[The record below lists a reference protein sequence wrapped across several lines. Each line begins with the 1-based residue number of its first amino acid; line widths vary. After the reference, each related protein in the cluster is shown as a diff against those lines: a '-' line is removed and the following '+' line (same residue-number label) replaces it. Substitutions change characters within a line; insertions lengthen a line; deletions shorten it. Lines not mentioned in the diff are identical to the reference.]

1 MATNIK
7 GNEIRIQRLYDAPL
21 HAVWDAW
28 TDPKQAAHWWG
39 PRGFTITTHSHDLRP
54 GGVWRYTMH
63 GPDGV
68 DYPNKTF
75 YLEVVK
81 HSRMVYDQGYDD
93 QPPLFRVT
101 VQFTEVDGKTS
112 LDLRMGFAT
121 PEVAEQMKGF
131 IKKAGGN
138 ATWDRLGEYLEKQ
151 SSGIEKFIINHSFAA
166 PLEKVFEMW
175 TTPAHLCQWL
185 PPAGFT
191 MKFIRGDI
199 RQGSGAFFS
208 MTNGQGVTIHGK
220 TEYLKIVKP
229 FEVVYTQQFC
239 EADETVSRHPLAP
252 VWPETM
258 LTTVKLTAEDAEF
271 TRVTVTSEPYGSVT
285 KEEVQALGDART
297 GMTAGWTGSFDKLEE
312 QLMSSK

>member
-1 MATNIK
+1 MAANFT
-7 GNEIRIQRLYDAPL
+7 GNEIRIKRQYDAPL
-21 HAVWDAW
+21 RAVWDAW

-54 GGVWRYTMH
+54 GGIWHYTMH

-75 YLEVVK
+75 YHEVVK
-81 HSRMVYDQGYDD
+81 HSRMVYDHGGYDD
-93 QPPLFRVT
+93 RPPLFRVT
-101 VQFTEVDGKTS
+101 VQFTEMDGKTS
-112 LDLRMGFAT
+112 LDMRMGFAT
-121 PEVAEQMKGF
+121 PEVAEQMHGF

-151 SSGIEKFIINHSFAA
+151 SSGIEKFIINRSFAA

-175 TTPAHLCQWL
+175 TVPEHFCQWL
-185 PPAGFT
+185 PPTGFT

-199 RQGSGAFFS
+199 RQGWGAFFS
-208 MTNGQGVTIHGK
+208 MTNGQGITFHGK
-220 TEYLKIVKP
+220 SEYLKIVKP
-229 FEVVYTQQFC
+229 SELIYTQQFC
-239 EADETVSRHPLAP
+239 EADGTVSRHPMAP

-258 LTTVKLTAEDAEF
+258 LTTVKLTAEDAEH
-271 TRVTVTSEPYGSVT
+271 TRVTVTTEPYGSVT
-285 KEEVQALGDART
+285 AEEIQIFGNART

-312 QLMSSK
+312 LLG